1 MTNDQNI
8 VSLKEQIKALM
19 VEVEKTNQEN
29 MSVNKQRDDEMV
41 LLREKVDVTAEIVE
55 KDLAELDVIEKETS
69 DALDKV
75 ILEHAED
82 AGDDDL

>member
-8 VSLKEQIKALM
+8 VTLKEQIQTLM
-19 VEVEKTNQEN
+19 AEVEKTNQEN
-29 MSVNKQRDDEMV
+29 MAVNKQREDEMV

-55 KDLAELDVIEKETS
+55 KDLAELDVIENETS

-75 ILEHAED
+75 ILEHSED

>member
-1 MTNDQNI
+1 M
-8 VSLKEQIKALM
+8 A
-19 VEVEKTNQEN
+19 
-29 MSVNKQRDDEMV
+29 VNKQRDDEMV